1 MEMLEHTARLYLRN
15 TAGRENSSRTKPSIT
30 CSLLISYHMYGRSI
44 RAIFHP
50 FIPLLLQEHPKSLK
64 I

>member
-30 CSLLISYHMYGRSI
+30 CSLL
-44 RAIFHP
+44 
-50 FIPLLLQEHPKSLK
+50 
-64 I
+64 